1 MDIRDVV
8 KSIME
13 TDVQA
18 FVLYRSMTNY
28 RSSVIITR
36 RLNELIADEPDL
48 QDVAVALAIYPA
60 LKWSMH
66 GADADVVMSRMCKS
80 DEELR
85 RLGNVQKVLV
95 AATGFEPR
103 FLLENRKR
111 YFDACSELIRLL
123 EKAIKKVGEYPNV
136 GKVYQSILKLFLMD
150 SKEEPT
156 KYIVN
161 RYVKDAVRLVYECYG
176 EEIEELLDVILSG
189 AVLSDDEMAYVYH
202 NIRNILLRGE
212 PGTGK
217 TEMYVGI
224 AAGCHLPLYT
234 FAANAM
240 TEPFDMYGQFVP
252 VDENGNQIGDK
263 IPLTKVLSG
272 LPSAQDMSMDP
283 VMSYQE
289 ITGVFKEN
297 ATPVDCMA
305 AAFNLAQKSLNVGD
319 GKQRFKFVPGQL
331 IYAMKNGGVWG
342 FDEVTLPMNPGVVPT
357 LNPAMDNTQ
366 SITLPTGEI
375 VRRHPDCI
383 FVGTTNIDLEG
394 CRNMNQAWQDRCQL
408 IIDLPEPTDEVLLE
422 RLKAMVDFDQVP
434 DAASIDLKRFVSAYK
449 QLKEIAK
456 KKRLDDGVIGPRKLA
471 DWVQSFLWVTRDPIL
486 SAEITII
493 PGATSDAGGISE
505 LRQKIQDLFK

>member
-161 RYVKDAVRLVYECYG
+161 RYVKDAVRLVYTGRAKGCAQVAHIEAALGVTSPGKESALFLAESVLNGVMSNRRIKSMNYR
-176 EEIEELLDVILSG
+176 EEHKEQYCNPIFTSNGGSPERNGRPCMWRVVTLAPGMKTDFVLTAVEAEGVVNKLGGYSKKEGSPVTRIDVGMSIEELI
-189 AVLSDDEMAYVYH
+189 
-202 NIRNILLRGE
+202 
-212 PGTGK
+212 
-217 TEMYVGI
+217 
-224 AAGCHLPLYT
+224 T
-234 FAANAM
+234 FA
-240 TEPFDMYGQFVP
+240 
-252 VDENGNQIGDK
+252 
-263 IPLTKVLSG
+263 
-272 LPSAQDMSMDP
+272 SA
-283 VMSYQE
+283 
-289 ITGVFKEN
+289 IK
-297 ATPVDCMA
+297 
-305 AAFNLAQKSLNVGD
+305 
-319 GKQRFKFVPGQL
+319 
-331 IYAMKNGGVWG
+331 
-342 FDEVTLPMNPGVVPT
+342 
-357 LNPAMDNTQ
+357 
-366 SITLPTGEI
+366 
-375 VRRHPDCI
+375 
-383 FVGTTNIDLEG
+383 
-394 CRNMNQAWQDRCQL
+394 QAWQAYLVCSGVCVQGNSPRPTAEKSGSASEKGSSSSPNNAPEKSEKGNADIANQL
-408 IIDLPEPTDEVLLE
+408 FCVLYDTGFVLNKGFPLFTTHE
-422 RLKAMVDFDQVP
+422 LAVP
-434 DAASIDLKRFVSAYK
+434 F
-449 QLKEIAK
+449 
-456 KKRLDDGVIGPRKLA
+456 
-471 DWVQSFLWVTRDPIL
+471 VQSLIRELLHSEHKYVADEESYNAAVRFLEKAKEGTCAI
-486 SAEITII
+486 SF
-493 PGATSDAGGISE
+493 TSKINPSKECSLVIELAYPTVNFAGPQQG
-505 LRQKIQDLFK
+505 KTTA

>member
-202 NIRNILLRGE
+202 NITLLLR
-212 PGTGK
+212 K
-217 TEMYVGI
+217 
-224 AAGCHLPLYT
+224 L
-234 FAANAM
+234 
-240 TEPFDMYGQFVP
+240 
-252 VDENGNQIGDK
+252 
-263 IPLTKVLSG
+263 
-272 LPSAQDMSMDP
+272 
-283 VMSYQE
+283 
-289 ITGVFKEN
+289 
-297 ATPVDCMA
+297 
-305 AAFNLAQKSLNVGD
+305 
-319 GKQRFKFVPGQL
+319 
-331 IYAMKNGGVWG
+331 
-342 FDEVTLPMNPGVVPT
+342 
-357 LNPAMDNTQ
+357 
-366 SITLPTGEI
+366 
-375 VRRHPDCI
+375 
-383 FVGTTNIDLEG
+383 
-394 CRNMNQAWQDRCQL
+394 
-408 IIDLPEPTDEVLLE
+408 
-422 RLKAMVDFDQVP
+422 QV
-434 DAASIDLKRFVSAYK
+434 
-449 QLKEIAK
+449 
-456 KKRLDDGVIGPRKLA
+456 
-471 DWVQSFLWVTRDPIL
+471 
-486 SAEITII
+486 
-493 PGATSDAGGISE
+493 
-505 LRQKIQDLFK
+505 